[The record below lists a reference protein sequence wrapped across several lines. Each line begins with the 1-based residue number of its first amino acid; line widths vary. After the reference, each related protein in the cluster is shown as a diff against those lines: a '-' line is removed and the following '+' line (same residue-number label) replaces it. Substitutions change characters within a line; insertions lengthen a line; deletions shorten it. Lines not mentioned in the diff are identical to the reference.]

1 MKKSMQFEPSVIS
14 YVHNIKAALQLA
26 KPLEI
31 FSSSSSSYPPPQ
43 TSSEIFQLTRKVF
56 LSLIPIYLAANIC
69 FGICLLLLL
78 YSLFHLNTVNFISVE
93 IE

>member
-31 FSSSSSSYPPPQ
+31 SSSSYPPPKPLVKF
-43 TSSEIFQLTRKVF
+43 S
-56 LSLIPIYLAANIC
+56 N
-69 FGICLLLLL
+69 
-78 YSLFHLNTVNFISVE
+78 
-93 IE
+93 

>member
-31 FSSSSSSYPPPQ
+31 SSSSSYPPPQ

>member
-31 FSSSSSSYPPPQ
+31 SSSSYPPPQ